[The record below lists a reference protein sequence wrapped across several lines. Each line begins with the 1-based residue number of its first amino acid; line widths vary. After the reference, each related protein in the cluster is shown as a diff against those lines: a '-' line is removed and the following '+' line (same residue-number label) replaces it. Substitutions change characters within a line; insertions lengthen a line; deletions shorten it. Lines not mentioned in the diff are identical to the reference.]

1 MRSILVLCGMVMLST
16 TATPNNLKTPIENQE
31 SQLQPVAGT
40 RSLVP
45 DNCVTCRNVM
55 AINLDDIRFIEEE
68 DTVDLGFDT
77 AEYLPEGFDPYEVY
91 VDLDAIN
98 YIEENE
104 GEELGFETTAWLPEG
119 FNPYAAPA
127 DFASISYLEPEGDLL
142 PEFDTKAWLPEGFD
156 AYAASP
162 ANKVICRELGSGTAR

>member
-16 TATPNNLKTPIENQE
+16 TATPNNLQTALENQE
-31 SQLQPVAGT
+31 RQLQ
-40 RSLVP
+40 LVP
-45 DNCVTCRNVM
+45 DNCVTCRNIK

-77 AEYLPEGFDPYEVY
+77 AEYLPDGFDPYEVY
-91 VDLDAIN
+91 IDLDAID
-98 YIEENE
+98 YIEEE
-104 GEELGFETTAWLPEG
+104 DGEELGFETAAWLPEG

-142 PEFDTKAWLPEGFD
+142 PGFDTKSWLPEGFD
-156 AYAASP
+156 PYAASP
-162 ANKVICRELGSGTAR
+162 AQMVICQELRGGTAR